1 MQIIA
6 YHYVRELKNTR
17 YPEIK
22 GIAIDKF
29 REQVLFLKSKF
40 AFVKIEEL
48 IEAVYSKKNKLPEN
62 PCLLTFDDGYIDHYT
77 NVFPI
82 LDEHKIQGCFFP
94 SAGAVLKNKLIDV
107 NKIQFIIASTPKKNE
122 IVDGILS
129 MLDKYRTF
137 YSLNENDYYLSKFAK
152 SWRLDSKEV
161 IFIKRMLQKELP
173 INLRSKIIE
182 SLFCEY
188 VSKDETLFAKE
199 LYLSLD
205 QLKCMRRNGMYIGG
219 HGFNH
224 YWLGDVDVN
233 TQGKEI
239 SLTLQLL
246 KRVGMDINKWV
257 MCYPCGSYNNTLISL
272 LKQKGCKI
280 GLAMKIADADI
291 NRDDPFSLPRLRP
304 NDLPV

>member
-6 YHYVRELKNTR
+6 YHYVRELKHTR
-17 YPEIK
+17 FPEIK
-22 GIAIDKF
+22 GITIDRF
-29 REQVLFLKSKF
+29 REQLRFLKSNF
-40 AFVKIEEL
+40 TFVKIEDL
-48 IEAVYSKKNKLPEN
+48 IEAVYSNENKLPEN

-77 NVFPI
+77 NVLPI
-82 LDEHKIQGCFFP
+82 LDEHKIQGCFSP

-107 NKIQFIIASTPKKNE
+107 NKIQFIIASTPKQNE

-173 INLRSKIIE
+173 INLRSKITD
-182 SLFCEY
+182 SLFYEY

-199 LYLSLD
+199 LYLSID

-233 TQGKEI
+233 TQRKEI
-239 SLTLQLL
+239 SMTLQLL
-246 KRVGMDINKWV
+246 KEVGMDIDNWV
-257 MCYPCGSYNNTLISL
+257 MCYPCGSYNNSLISL

-280 GLAMKIADADI
+280 GLAMKIAAADL